1 MKYLILGG
9 GGTTCVSYLGA
20 MQYLYEN
27 NEFDDLEEIVGCSM
41 GSVIG
46 CLIALNYSPKDILRM
61 YFNVSVSTDK
71 FDYMNFFEN
80 WGVDDYESHV
90 FFEIRQA
97 IKVKCGID
105 NPTIG
110 YISRLNNI
118 KINIVCLNL
127 LKNEYEVMQ
136 DGMSIIEALRAT
148 MCIPFYTKKCIY
160 NENIYLDPG
169 CKQYSFAY
177 DFFDE
182 KGDKDNIVGF
192 RVPQIYKVNGKP
204 TIMDY
209 IMLFTQYC
217 IAEQS
222 KSINNR
228 KIKYKIY
235 EFYSKLPLI
244 LFNWSKHNAYKM
256 LSNDF
261 LYGYEMLVK
270 KR

>member
-9 GGTTCVSYLGA
+9 GGLSCISYLGA

-46 CLIALNYSPKDILRM
+46 CLIALNYSPNDILRTHI
-61 YFNVSVSTDK
+61 NVSVSSDK
-71 FDYMNFFEN
+71 LDYINFFEN
-80 WGVDDYESHV
+80 WGVDDYETHI
-90 FFEIRQA
+90 FAELREA
-97 IKVKCGID
+97 IKKKCGID

-118 KINIVCLNL
+118 KLNIVCLNL
-127 LKNEYEVMQ
+127 IKNEYEVMEES
-136 DGMSIIEALRAT
+136 MNIIEALRAT
-148 MCIPFYTKKCIY
+148 MCIPFYTKKCVY
-160 NENIYLDPG
+160 NENIYIDAA

-182 KGDKDNIVGF
+182 KGNKDNIVGF

-209 IMLFTQYC
+209 IMMFIQYC
-217 IAEQS
+217 ISEQG
-222 KSINNR
+222 KNVNNR
-228 KIKYKIY
+228 KIKYKVY
-235 EFYSKLPLI
+235 EFYSNLPLI
-244 LFNWSKHNAYKM
+244 PFNWTKYNMYKM
-256 LSNDF
+256 LSKEFYN
-261 LYGYEMLVK
+261 GYEILLK